1 MATFL
6 LFVPTLMTLIII
18 FYHYRL
24 IILLRRVILI
34 DANFIVFIRLIISLI
49 IQYLN
54 SMKPGSLSWDEFG
67 IDLEEFW
74 NRF

>member
-24 IILLRRVILI
+24 IILLRGVILI
-34 DANFIVFIRLIISLI
+34 DANFILLIRLIITLI

-54 SMKPGSLSWDEFG
+54 SMQPGSLSWEEFG
-67 IDLEEFW
+67 TED
-74 NRF
+74 